1 MSKNLF
7 LLDKMETVQKD
18 STELKDS
25 IAHNESIA
33 ENFLKLIGDEKLEQ
47 TVQKELPT
55 YDESIDILSR
65 AFANKAEDLQEDVQA
80 TTVQNNF
87 QFQQQLQNMVVERA
101 EELVEQDVQVE
112 NFIAAQ
118 NEEVEALFATND
130 DELQQVESAVENNAD
145 LMPTETTTQY
155 ANTLYEEEIQE
166 SVENKVTV
174 QRSKKVTVL
183 VAVCIAIMAIILA
196 LICINVGV
204 INNLQ
209 SNLDDTNYKYNTVQ
223 AELKAKQEELINQ
236 LNPSTIIE
244 NAMKPVDQGGLG
256 MIKP

>member
-130 DELQQVESAVENNAD
+130 EELQQVESAVENNAD